1 MTTDSCTSAYCDT
14 VIVHC
19 NTGGNVGI
27 CTDQPTEKL
36 DIQGGIRI
44 RELPEEIDPM
54 PRMVVADEFGVLY
67 WRALSPPPSTMRNA
81 QSIEVLTIL
90 ESQARLIEE
99 LKARIE
105 ELEKKVDKR

>member
-1 MTTDSCTSAYCDT
+1 

-44 RELPEEIDPM
+44 RELPEEVNPA

-67 WRALSPPPSTMRNA
+67 WRALSPPPAMIRNA
-81 QSIEVLTIL
+81 QSADVLTIL

-105 ELEKKVDKR
+105 ELEKKIEER